1 MLRKIIVA
9 LGLFVS
15 LCASAQ
21 KEAVYYINIQTFF
34 DTDNNGMGDL
44 KGVEQKLDYIER
56 LGARVIMLSP
66 VYQSDSQDNQNT
78 LNLQAVNTEYGSL
91 GDYKAV
97 VQGAHKR
104 KMKVYLKMDFNY
116 VSPKHL
122 WATDKSK
129 YKNYLLEETKASE
142 NAEAI
147 MVNLKETGVKDDT
160 TKALKFWINPDI
172 NPSFYSGADGFV
184 FNVQDTLGTQTGLL
198 KDFWAPLIKEIK
210 KVRPEM
216 IITAHPLNDSY
227 NDEDYFKAGFDVV
240 VSNELQA
247 AINSFSKAKIQTAA
261 AALKNVPEGKNK
273 MIFIGGSGNEK
284 TTISV
289 QKAKAE
295 AALSLMLGGTPFIN
309 NGQETEAGIES
320 IDWNNLNTQIKD
332 KSSLWS
338 FYRMLLFNRNT
349 IPALS
354 SGDFNILESS
364 GDEVI
369 SFVKGEGKEK
379 VVVLVNLSDK
389 HQTIT
394 LDYGL
399 TLRLNDLKPVMGYA
413 ENNFSKGGRTVMLEP
428 YGVQL
433 WRF

>member
-129 YKNYLLEETKASE
+129 YKNYLLE
-142 NAEAI
+142 
-147 MVNLKETGVKDDT
+147 
-160 TKALKFWINPDI
+160 
-172 NPSFYSGADGFV
+172 
-184 FNVQDTLGTQTGLL
+184 
-198 KDFWAPLIKEIK
+198 
-210 KVRPEM
+210 
-216 IITAHPLNDSY
+216 
-227 NDEDYFKAGFDVV
+227 
-240 VSNELQA
+240 
-247 AINSFSKAKIQTAA
+247 
-261 AALKNVPEGKNK
+261 
-273 MIFIGGSGNEK
+273 
-284 TTISV
+284 
-289 QKAKAE
+289 
-295 AALSLMLGGTPFIN
+295 
-309 NGQETEAGIES
+309 
-320 IDWNNLNTQIKD
+320 
-332 KSSLWS
+332 
-338 FYRMLLFNRNT
+338 
-349 IPALS
+349 
-354 SGDFNILESS
+354 
-364 GDEVI
+364 
-369 SFVKGEGKEK
+369 
-379 VVVLVNLSDK
+379 
-389 HQTIT
+389 
-394 LDYGL
+394 
-399 TLRLNDLKPVMGYA
+399 
-413 ENNFSKGGRTVMLEP
+413 
-428 YGVQL
+428 
-433 WRF
+433 